1 MPSPESSR
9 SAGINI
15 ATAVDA
21 ARTGAAVRSCDGWG
35 TLTVSGSERATWLE
49 GLVTCQVGKL
59 QPGQGTWG
67 LSLNRQGK
75 IQSELWVVA
84 TADQLLLA
92 IAPGTIDS
100 VEPELG
106 RMLIMEDAEL
116 ARPVAPQHWFTLH
129 GPRAAERARELANA
143 LGGAA
148 APIDWSGLGGAA
160 LVVEQA
166 RAAEV
171 RAACSGQLL
180 SEADW
185 LRLRLERNLPEFG
198 SDFDGKDR
206 PHEAALERRAV
217 NWSKG
222 CYLGQEV
229 VCMQDMRGKVKRST
243 RLLRV
248 DAPASTELPAGSEV
262 LDGAQQPLGN
272 ITSSAYSPHANAW
285 LALARLDLDALAKH
299 EAAHGASAA
308 LSCGPAGA
316 EHFPALPS
324 EPV

>member
-1 MPSPESSR
+1 M
-9 SAGINI
+9 
-15 ATAVDA
+15 
-21 ARTGAAVRSCDGWG
+21 
-35 TLTVSGSERATWLE
+35 SGSERATWLE

-67 LSLNRQGK
+67 LALNRQGK
-75 IQSELWVVA
+75 IQSELWIVA

-92 IAPGTIDS
+92 LAPGTIDTL
-100 VEPELG
+100 EPELA

-116 ARPVAPQHWFTLH
+116 TRPTVPRHWFTLH
-129 GPRAAERARELANA
+129 GPEAAARAQQLAGQI
-143 LGGAA
+143 GGAA
-148 APIDWSGLGGAA
+148 AAIDWLGLGGAA
-160 LVVEQA
+160 LSVEQA
-166 RAAEV
+166 RAEEV

-180 SEADW
+180 SEASW
-185 LRLRLERNLPEFG
+185 LQLRVERNLPELG
-198 SDFDGKDR
+198 RDFDGKDR

-248 DAPASTELPAGSEV
+248 DAPAQVALPAGSEV
-262 LDGAQQPLGN
+262 LDASQQPLGS
-272 ITSSAYSPHANAW
+272 ITSSAYSPRARSW

-299 EAAHGASAA
+299 ETAHGAGAA
-308 LSCGPAGA
+308 LTCGPAGSA
-316 EHFPALPS
+316 HFPAFLS
-324 EPV
+324 DPV